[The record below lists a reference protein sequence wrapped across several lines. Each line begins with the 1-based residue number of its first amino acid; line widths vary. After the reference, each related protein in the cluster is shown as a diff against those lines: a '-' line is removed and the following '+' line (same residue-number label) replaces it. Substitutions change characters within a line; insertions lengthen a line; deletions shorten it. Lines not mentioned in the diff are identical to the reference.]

1 MPVFQHLLE
10 TRFSIRMGEAAPS
23 LTWLEERLELLRRL
37 TLPSVAAQTARRFTW
52 LVFCDESTDS
62 GVLEEL
68 RAEERR
74 TDGMKV
80 TLTGAGRSRLSLVA
94 SLVQPDTEVLITT
107 RLDSDDLI
115 CDRYLE
121 ATQEY
126 VEPFRRSEN
135 ADLLLSFRHG
145 FWLDADERRLYK
157 AWLPN
162 NPFHSLF
169 ERPRLGPVKTVMRE
183 GHGNLRRR
191 YRDYRLRI
199 QPDDGTGWHVQLH
212 QHYPTH
218 HDESMPAWAIGVH
231 GGNMVNHVYPNAHEV
246 SAKDWP
252 PGFEALRGGSK
263 RCAI

>member
-23 LTWLEERLELLRRL
+23 LAWLEQRLELLRRL

-52 LVFCDESTDS
+52 LVFCDESTDA
-62 GVLEEL
+62 GVLGEL

-74 TDGMKV
+74 TEGMKV
-80 TLTGAGRSRLSLVA
+80 TLTGAGRSRHSIATSMVR
-94 SLVQPDTEVLITT
+94 PDTEVLITT

-121 ATQEY
+121 ATQVY
-126 VEPFRRSEN
+126 VEPFHRSEN
-135 ADLLLSFRHG
+135 ADLLLSFPHG
-145 FWLDADERRLYK
+145 YWLDVDDRRLYR

-183 GHGNLRRR
+183 GHANLHRR
-191 YRDYRLRI
+191 YKDYRLQI
-199 QPDDGTGWHVQLH
+199 QAEDGTGWHVQLH

-218 HDESMPAWAIGVH
+218 RDESMPAWMIGVH
-231 GGNMVNHVYPNAHEV
+231 GGNLVNHVYPNAHE
-246 SAKDWP
+246 APAGEWP
-252 PGFEALRGGSK
+252 AGFALPDGGAWAS
-263 RCAI
+263 R

>member
-23 LTWLEERLELLRRL
+23 LVWLEQRLELLRRL

-52 LVFCDESTDS
+52 LVFCDESTDA
-62 GVLEEL
+62 GVLEQL
-68 RAEERR
+68 REEERR

-80 TLTGAGRSRLSLVA
+80 TLTGAGRSRLSIVA
-94 SLVQPDTEVLITT
+94 SMVRPDTEVLITT

-121 ATQEY
+121 ATQAY
-126 VEPFRRSEN
+126 VEPFHRSRN
-135 ADLLLSFRHG
+135 ADLLLSFPHG
-145 FWLDADERRLYK
+145 YWLAADDRRLCR

-162 NPFHSLF
+162 NSFHSLF
-169 ERPRLGPVKTVMRE
+169 ERPRLGPAKTVMSE
-183 GHGNLRRR
+183 GHENLRRR

-199 QPDDGTGWHVQLH
+199 QAEDGTGWHVQLR

-218 HDESMPAWAIGVH
+218 QDESMPAWAIGVH
-231 GGNMVNHVYPNAHEV
+231 GGNLVNHVYPNAREV
-246 SAKDWP
+246 PAAEWP
-252 PGFEALRGGSK
+252 ASFAALGDGGPTA
-263 RCAI
+263 R